1 VSIDGKRQRILNAA
15 QEIISEKGLRD
26 STIIEIAGKAG
37 VVDSIIYYY
46 FKNKEDLLFCA
57 LDSQMKSATAELLFH
72 LKGIMGPVSKLGK
85 MVWYH
90 LHANDFSQGDERIR
104 KHLLLECRA
113 NKNFFKHESYNALK
127 KYAQVLLNILK
138 EGIAE
143 GCFRHDLNLAVV
155 QNMIFG
161 LLDEESLSC
170 LAARELTETTPDF
183 DPIMSLIL
191 AMIENQPEK
200 GGPAK
205 KADKAQTVLK
215 AATTLFARKG
225 FNKSTMLEVANEAA
239 VAEGTIYEY
248 YINKQDLLLSIS
260 KEQFKTYKAEL
271 DLPYNVEDPQ
281 IKLKR
286 LIWNHFFLF
295 TSDSDFLVIFLNDI
309 KLNKHFYATDSY
321 KYFIHY
327 YGKVS
332 EIIEEG
338 KRAGIFREDVH
349 NRVYRN
355 LFIGSFT
362 HLMLRWFF
370 ISAPQPLVFIKEF
383 HHATELLCR
392 AVMDR
397 GKNKISQRGNF
408 KSGPPFK
415 NRDWNVLKLAH
426 EL

>member
-1 VSIDGKRQRILNAA
+1 LETVNGKRLKEAAVTTNIKRQKILNAA
-15 QEIISEKGLRD
+15 QEIISEKGLKD
-26 STIIEIAGKAG
+26 STITEIARKAD
-37 VVDSIIYYY
+37 VVDSIIYHY

-57 LDSQMKSATAELLFH
+57 LDSQMKSATTDLLFN
-72 LKGIMGPVSKLGK
+72 LKGVMGPVSKLGK
-85 MVWYH
+85 MVWDH
-90 LHANDFSQGDERIR
+90 LHANDFNQGDAKIR

-113 NKNFFKHESYNALK
+113 NKNFYRHESYDSLK
-127 KYAQVLLNILK
+127 KYASVLLNILK
-138 EGIAE
+138 EGVAE
-143 GCFRHDLNLAVV
+143 GSFRSDLNLAVV
-155 QNMIFG
+155 RDMIFG
-161 LLDEESLSC
+161 LLDEENLSC

-183 DPIMSLIL
+183 DPIMSLL
-191 AMIENQPEK
+191 LPMIENRPEN
-200 GGPAK
+200 GSPAK

-225 FNKSTMLEVANEAA
+225 FNKSTMVEVGNEAA

-260 KEQFKTYKAEL
+260 KEQFKTYKADL
-271 DLPYNVEDPQ
+271 DQTFNVDDPR

-286 LIWNHFFLF
+286 LIWNHFFIF
-295 TSDSDFLVIFLNDI
+295 TSDNDFLTIFLNDI

-321 KYFIHY
+321 KFFINY
-327 YGKVS
+327 YSKLS

-338 KRAGIFREDVH
+338 KRAGIFREDIH

-370 ISAPQPLVFIKEF
+370 ISTPQPLVFIKEF

-392 AVMDR
+392 AVIA
-397 GKNKISQRGNF
+397 NQ
-408 KSGPPFK
+408 
-415 NRDWNVLKLAH
+415 A
-426 EL
+426 

>member
-1 VSIDGKRQRILNAA
+1 MSTVTIDDKRQRILNAA
-15 QEIISEKGLRD
+15 QEIFSEKGLKN
-26 STIIEIAGKAG
+26 STIIDIAGKAS
-37 VVDSIIYYY
+37 VVESIIYYY

-57 LDSQMKSATAELLFH
+57 LESQMKYATADLLMH
-72 LKGIMGPVSKLGK
+72 LKGIIGPVSKLSK

-90 LHANDFSQGDERIR
+90 LHTNDVNQGNARIR

-113 NKNFFKHESYNALK
+113 NKNFYKHESYESLR
-127 KYAQVLLNILK
+127 KYASVLLSILK
-138 EGIAE
+138 EGVAE
-143 GCFRHDLNLAVV
+143 GNFRGDFNLAVIRD
-155 QNMIFG
+155 MIFG
-161 LLDEESLSC
+161 LLDEENLSC

-183 DPIMSLIL
+183 DHIMSLIMS
-191 AMIENQPEK
+191 MIENRPEN
-200 GGPAK
+200 GVPDK
-205 KADKAQTVLK
+205 KAGKTQAIRK

-260 KEQFKTYKAEL
+260 GEQFKTYKAEL
-271 DLPYNVEDPQ
+271 DLTYNVGDPR

-295 TSDSDFLVIFLNDI
+295 TSDSDFLTIFLNDI

-321 KYFIHY
+321 KYFINY

-338 KRAGIFREDVH
+338 KRAGIFRKNVN

-355 LFIGSFT
+355 LFIGAFT

-370 ISAPQPLVFIKEF
+370 ISSSPLLVLLKEL
-383 HHATELLCR
+383 HHATDLLSR
-392 AVMDR
+392 AVMGR
-397 GKNKISQRGNF
+397 GKNKIGRIAGQR
-408 KSGPPFK
+408 
-415 NRDWNVLKLAH
+415 AH
-426 EL
+426 